1 MSRAERSLPRRRAC
15 SPGRFIRVV
24 ATLAAVAVAVIAWLP
39 AGQALAAPGQARLR
53 ATPRAQATSKT
64 IVTFAWGGGLR
75 DQMPSLAIF
84 RDFGMHATYFVPSG
98 LVCTLSQAQCLR
110 SSPYLTIA
118 DIRTIA
124 ADGDEIG
131 GLSVTHQQLTTMPV
145 AEAKREI
152 CDDRLN
158 LVRLGFRPTDFAY
171 PFALVNP
178 AVENLTRAC
187 GYNAGLGTGT
197 LRGAGRCDACAL
209 AETIPP
215 RDPYDV
221 RTPVEVNSVGTVWTP
236 GTYES
241 IVTDAQRHGGGWIVF
256 TIHDICA
263 TNCNLGTTTAILGA
277 VLKWLHEQRGR
288 NVVVETMRQVI
299 GGPVLPAA
307 SGPAPRPLPPAG
319 VVNADLAQVSGA
331 LPACFQEA
339 AYGGTI
345 ASFTYRPGTGP
356 NGSAAETVRV
366 TRAGGGDAKL
376 VQSMDLGL
384 CAPSVSPG
392 GNYTAGMWYTANRP
406 ARIDIYRRTSL
417 GSWSYWLT
425 SPVFPAAASWRQAS
439 WTTPA
444 VPPGTAALSFGL
456 TTNGVGTVTT
466 SDYTLKLVRSY
477 KELIMLGVLL
487 FAIIALG
494 LVARGQRRY
503 AGYMK
508 DEAAQAQAAM
518 AEAEAVKARAE
529 RARAQARR
537 AMARAEPARAQA
549 MTGWAP
555 EWLAK
560 ALAQPA
566 GIQAEPDTTQTQP
579 LRALPQEAEDDT
591 VILKAVRPAG
601 TRRATGD

>member
-1 MSRAERSLPRRRAC
+1 MAVWAAL
-15 SPGRFIRVV
+15 
-24 ATLAAVAVAVIAWLP
+24 AVALIAWLP
-39 AGQALAAPGQARLR
+39 GSPALAAAEQARLP
-53 ATPRAQATSKT
+53 AVGGATSPRT
-64 IVTFAWGGGLR
+64 VVTFAWGGGLS

-84 RDFGMHATYFVPSG
+84 REYGMHATYFVPSG
-98 LVCTLSQAQCLR
+98 LVCTLGQAQCLR
-110 SSPYLTIA
+110 SSPYLTTA
-118 DIRTIA
+118 DIRAIA
-124 ADGDEIG
+124 AGGNEIG

-152 CDDRLN
+152 CDDRWN

-178 AVENLTRAC
+178 AVENLTREC

-197 LRGAGRCDACAL
+197 LKGAGRCEGCAL

-215 RDPYDV
+215 RDPYNV

-263 TNCNLGTTTAILGA
+263 TNCNLGTTTAILAA
-277 VLKWLHEQRGR
+277 VLKWLRGQSGR

-299 GGPVLPAA
+299 GGPVRPAVP
-307 SGPAPRPLPPAG
+307 GPAPRPLPGAG
-319 VVNADLAQVSGA
+319 VVNADLAHISGA
-331 LPACFQEA
+331 LPACFQKA
-339 AYGGTI
+339 AYGGTV
-345 ASFTYRPGTGP
+345 ASFTYRPGAGP
-356 NGSAAETVRV
+356 NGSAAETVNV
-366 TRAGGGDAKL
+366 TRAGAGDAKL

-392 GNYTAGMWYTANRP
+392 GRYTAGLWYTANRP

-417 GSWSYWLT
+417 GGWSYWMT

-466 SDYTLKLVRSY
+466 SDYTLKLARSY

-487 FAIIALG
+487 FATMAAG
-494 LVARGQRRY
+494 LVARGHRRY
-503 AGYMK
+503 ARYTK
-508 DEAAQAQAAM
+508 DEAAQAQAQAQAAM
-518 AEAEAVKARAE
+518 AEPDAVKARAE
-529 RARAQARR
+529 RAREQARR
-537 AMARAEPARAQA
+537 AIALAEPARARA
-549 MTGWAP
+549 MTDWAP

-560 ALAQPA
+560 TLAQPA
-566 GIQAEPDTTQTQP
+566 GMQPEPDTVRTQP
-579 LRALPQEAEDDT
+579 LRALSQEAEDDT

>member
-1 MSRAERSLPRRRAC
+1 MPRADR
-15 SPGRFIRVV
+15 RFI
-24 ATLAAVAVAVIAWLP
+24 AIWAALAVALIAWLP
-39 AGQALAAPGQARLR
+39 AAPALAAAGQAGLR
-53 ATPRAQATSKT
+53 AAGGATSART
-64 IVTFAWGGGLR
+64 IVTFAWGGGLS

-84 RDFGMHATYFVPSG
+84 REYGMHATYFVPSG

-118 DIRTIA
+118 DIRAIA

-158 LVRLGFRPTDFAY
+158 LVRLGLRPTDFAY

-197 LRGAGRCDACAL
+197 LKGAGRCDACAL
-209 AETIPP
+209 SETIPP

-277 VLKWLHEQRGR
+277 VLKWLHEHR
-288 NVVVETMRQVI
+288 VAVETMRQVI
-299 GGPVLPAA
+299 GGPARPPVP
-307 SGPAPRPLPPAG
+307 GPAPRALPPAG

-339 AYGGTI
+339 AYGGSV
-345 ASFTYRPGTGP
+345 ASFTYRPGAGP

-366 TRAGGGDAKL
+366 IRAGAGDAKL

-384 CAPSVSPG
+384 CAPTVSPG
-392 GNYTAGMWYTANRP
+392 GRYTAGVWYRANRP

-417 GSWSYWLT
+417 GGWSYWIT

-466 SDYTLKLVRSY
+466 SDYTLKLVRNY
-477 KELIMLGVLL
+477 KELIVLGVLL
-487 FAIIALG
+487 FAIMAAG

-503 AGYMK
+503 ARYIK
-508 DEAAQAQAAM
+508 DEAAQAQVQAQAAM
-518 AEAEAVKARAE
+518 AEADAVKARAE
-529 RARAQARR
+529 RAKAQARR
-537 AMARAEPARAQA
+537 AMARGEPARAQA
-549 MTGWAP
+549 MTSWAP

-560 ALAQPA
+560 ALAQPT
-566 GIQAEPDTTQTQP
+566 GIQPEPDTTQTQP
-579 LRALPQEAEDDT
+579 LRALPQETEDDT
-591 VILKAVRPAG
+591 VILKAVRAAG

>member
-1 MSRAERSLPRRRAC
+1 MAVMSRAERLL
-15 SPGRFIRVV
+15 V
-24 ATLAAVAVAVIAWLP
+24 TLATVAVAVAVAVVAWLP
-39 AGQALAAPGQARLR
+39 AGPALAAPGQARLR
-53 ATPRAQATSKT
+53 ATTHAPATSKT
-64 IVTFAWGGGLR
+64 IVTFAWGGGLS

-84 RDFGMHATYFVPSG
+84 REYGMHATYFVPSG

-118 DIRTIA
+118 DIRAVA
-124 ADGDEIG
+124 ADGNEIG

-152 CDDRLN
+152 CDDRWN
-158 LVRLGFRPTDFAY
+158 LVRLGFQPTDFAY

-178 AVENLTRAC
+178 AVEALTRAC

-197 LRGAGRCDACAL
+197 LEGAGRCEGCAL

-221 RTPVEVNSVGTVWTP
+221 RTPVEVNSVGTLWTP

-277 VLKWLHEQRGR
+277 VLKWLYGQRGR
-288 NVVVETMRQVI
+288 NVAVETMRQVI
-299 GGPVLPAA
+299 GGPVRPAVA
-307 SGPAPRPLPPAG
+307 GPAPRALPAAG
-319 VVNADLAQVSGA
+319 VVNADLAQVSGG
-331 LPACFQEA
+331 LPACFQKA
-339 AYGGTI
+339 AYGGTL
-345 ASFTYRPGTGP
+345 ASFTYQPGAGP

-366 TRAGGGDAKL
+366 TRAGAGDAKL

-392 GNYTAGMWYTANRP
+392 GRYAAGMWYKANRP

-417 GSWSYWLT
+417 GSWSYWMT
-425 SPVFPAAASWRQAS
+425 SPVFPASATWRLAS

-444 VPPGTAALSFGL
+444 LPPGTAALSFGL
-456 TTNGVGTVTT
+456 TTDGTATT

-487 FAIIALG
+487 FAITAAG
-494 LVARGQRRY
+494 LVVRGHRRY
-503 AGYMK
+503 TRYMNDK
-508 DEAAQAQAAM
+508 AAQAQAA
-518 AEAEAVKARAE
+518 AEAEAAKARAE
-529 RARAQARR
+529 RAKEQAPQRAIAQP
-537 AMARAEPARAQA
+537 EPARAIA
-549 MTGWAP
+549 MQGWAP

-560 ALAQPA
+560 VLAQPA
-566 GIQAEPDTTQTQP
+566 GMQLEPDTASTQP
-579 LRALPQEAEDDT
+579 LRALPEEAEDDT

-601 TRRATGD
+601 TRRAAGD